1 MKIYLDDVRDLPDD
15 LHAQGFVVVRS
26 AEDALHLI
34 ASKGLEN
41 IEAIS
46 FDHDLGEDCMS
57 GYDLASIIEEMVYD
71 AEFASIPK
79 LYIHSANPVG
89 AKNLLQCFNSIWRR
103 QYSLNQ
109 QSAS

>member
-1 MKIYLDDVRDLPDD
+1 MKIYLDDVRDLPT
-15 LHAQGFVVVRS
+15 GFEDWVVIRS
-26 AEDALHLI
+26 AEDALRVI

-46 FDHDLGEDCMS
+46 FDHALGEDCMS
-57 GYDLASIIEEMVYD
+57 GYDLASIIEEMVYE

-79 LYIHSANPVG
+79 FHIHSANPVG

-103 QYSLNQ
+103 QASLNQ
-109 QSAS
+109 QITP